1 MKQIDDSVYHELGH
15 FLAFIAGNAD
25 KTASFQSI
33 FAAEKANVTA
43 FNKAYVTQNASEY
56 FAESVK
62 DYILNLSL
70 IHILDEAENWN
81 NVHLCPLM

>member
-1 MKQIDDSVYHELGH
+1 MIL
-15 FLAFIAGNAD
+15 FIMSWVISLHLSQEMPD

-62 DYILNLSL
+62 DYILNNASL
-70 IHILDEAENWN
+70 KSSR
-81 NVHLCPLM
+81 PQT